1 MIKMFINLEKVMNLE
16 ERELVAVVFVLWYA
30 QNLNEY
36 NILI

>member
-1 MIKMFINLEKVMNLE
+1 MIKMFINLEKVMNVE
-16 ERELVAVVFVLWYA
+16 ERELAAVVFVLWYA